1 MCNAVDGKTKI
12 VVGQR
17 CGVRALRVAV
27 AIAAWVGIV
36 LSTLFWTLLIALVYA
51 GHSFWDPQLKLAH
64 RLASIWGRG
73 LVGMAPGSR
82 VKLTGREHLP
92 AGRPVIFMANHQS
105 YVDVPALFFVPA
117 QFKWMADMDLF
128 RIPVFGRGLA
138 RAGYVGV
145 RRGDGREAVRS
156 LQKAERLLKQGI
168 SVFVFP
174 EGTRSHTGV
183 LGRFQSGGFRLA
195 ADTGV
200 PIVPVVVSGTRQLLP
215 RGDWVF
221 RWGARVWID
230 LLPAMDPPANRREI
244 RPRMAEVR
252 ARMREACRRMLKD
265 LR

>member
-1 MCNAVDGKTKI
+1 MKF
-12 VVGQR
+12 
-17 CGVRALRVAV
+17 LRVIV
-27 AIAAWVGIV
+27 AIAAWIGISF
-36 LSTLFWTLLIALVYA
+36 STLFWTLVIAVVYA
-51 GHSFWDPQLKLAH
+51 GHPLWDPQLKLAH

-73 LVGMAPGSR
+73 LVDLAPGSR
-82 VKLTGREHLP
+82 VQLTGREHLP

-128 RIPVFGRGLA
+128 RIPVFGWA
-138 RAGYVGV
+138 MAMAGYIPV

-168 SVFVFP
+168 SVFIFP

-195 ADTGV
+195 AESGV

-215 RGDWVF
+215 RGDWIF

-230 LLPAMDPPANRREI
+230 LLPAMDPPANRGEI
-244 RPRMAEVR
+244 RSKMADLH
-252 ARMREACRRMLKD
+252 ARMREAAGRRIKD